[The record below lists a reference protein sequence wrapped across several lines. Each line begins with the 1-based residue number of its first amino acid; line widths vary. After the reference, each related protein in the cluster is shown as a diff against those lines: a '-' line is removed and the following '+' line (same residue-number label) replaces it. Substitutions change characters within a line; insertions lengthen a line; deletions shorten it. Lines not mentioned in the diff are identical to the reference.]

1 MTTARSIPRVV
12 LQPTVARQAVGR
24 FHELRVAER
33 CDPLATA
40 VRLAEA
46 GLFDSYVVYERE
58 DEWWFAGGA
67 LGEVLLSATRVYR
80 RWRDERT
87 SQPWSGDPLRQV
99 GRALA
104 DLPVQGWRAFGWVTF
119 ELAYPLLGLD
129 QPAHASDTMIHL
141 VVPHTEV
148 RLRPDG
154 ARIRSASREAL
165 LEVWDLLS
173 QRAEPPTRRP
183 VQVDV
188 TGDAGAYQAA
198 VRAALGVVGSGEL
211 RKVILSRCVPVTFP
225 VDFGGTY
232 LLGRAG
238 NTPARSFL
246 LALGGRRAV
255 GFSPETIAEVRPSG
269 LVISQPLAGTRALGH
284 GRNEDARLRAEL
296 LADPKEVYEHA
307 ISLRLTYDELLTVC
321 EPTTVRVAEPLTV
334 RERGSVQH
342 LGSTLSGRLA
352 PGRTAL
358 DALRALFPAVTASG
372 VPKAAACRSIA
383 RLEKRPRDLYA
394 GAVMMLDGVGRL
406 DAALVLRSILEVG
419 GVTWLR
425 AGAGIV
431 AASRPRREYQE
442 TCEKLVS
449 VSRFVTPVGPGA
461 RAGIGAPTRNGS
473 RAR

>member
-1 MTTARSIPRVV
+1 MPAARNISRVV
-12 LQPTVARQAVGR
+12 LQPTVARRAAER
-24 FHELRVAER
+24 FYELRVAER

-46 GLFDSYVVYERE
+46 GLFDSYLVYERE
-58 DEWWFAGGA
+58 GEWWFAGGA
-67 LGEVLLSATRVYR
+67 LGEVLLDATTVRR

-87 SQPWSGDPLRQV
+87 ARAWSWDPLRQV

-104 DLPVQGWRAFGWVTF
+104 DLPVQGWRAFGWATF

-129 QPAHASDTMIHL
+129 QPAHTGDTLLHL

-148 RLRPDG
+148 RLRPGG

-165 LEVWDLLS
+165 LEVWDLLAKG
-173 QRAEPPTRRP
+173 AEPPARRP

-188 TGDAGAYQAA
+188 AGDASAYQAA
-198 VRAALGVVGSGEL
+198 VRAALDEIGRGEL
-211 RKVILSRCVPVTFP
+211 QKVILSRCVPVRFP

-246 LALGGRRAV
+246 LALGGRRGV

-269 LVISQPLAGTRALGH
+269 LVVSQPLAGTRALGR
-284 GRNEDARLRAEL
+284 GRDEDARLRAEL

-307 ISLRLTYDELLTVC
+307 ISLRLTYDELLSVC
-321 EPTTVRVAEPLTV
+321 DPATVRVAEPLTV

-383 RLEKRPRDLYA
+383 RLEERPRDLYA
-394 GAVMMLDGVGRL
+394 GAVMMLDGAGGL

-442 TCEKLVS
+442 TCEKFVS
-449 VSRFVTPVGPGA
+449 VARFVAP
-461 RAGIGAPTRNGS
+461 AGLGAPLRNGS
-473 RAR
+473 GAR